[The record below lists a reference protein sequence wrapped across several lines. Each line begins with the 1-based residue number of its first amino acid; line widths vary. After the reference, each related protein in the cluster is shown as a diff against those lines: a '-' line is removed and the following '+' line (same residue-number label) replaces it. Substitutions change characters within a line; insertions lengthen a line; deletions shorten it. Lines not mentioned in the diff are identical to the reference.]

1 MFFPNPFNLS
11 EYSDDFS
18 ERDDIDKS
26 IISST
31 PLNDILNETPSFFNF
46 DKEEKDKSQLL
57 NFFGKNTNS
66 GQETKKKKPL
76 KFLINNKRGRI
87 PKGVTK
93 KENHDSSKYDNIIRK
108 IQTHFLNFI
117 VNFLNDCVHA
127 FSLGKK
133 YYFKKFDYKV
143 KSDILTKNFNK
154 LKSFTIGDIL
164 NYMGV
169 SRKFKKN
176 NDKTSNEKN
185 MKILCKFSEF
195 KEIFD
200 IKYLELFSL
209 YYNNEQPLKEICLSG
224 KTIILRAET
233 KSFYYLLE
241 KNKDLKEYIIAY
253 AKMSYLD
260 DNNSTETD

>member
-46 DKEEKDKSQLL
+46 DKEEKDKSLLL

-108 IQTHFLNFI
+108 IKTHFLNFI
-117 VNFLNDCVHA
+117 VYFLND
-127 FSLGKK
+127 
-133 YYFKKFDYKV
+133 
-143 KSDILTKNFNK
+143 
-154 LKSFTIGDIL
+154 
-164 NYMGV
+164 
-169 SRKFKKN
+169 
-176 NDKTSNEKN
+176 
-185 MKILCKFSEF
+185 
-195 KEIFD
+195 
-200 IKYLELFSL
+200 
-209 YYNNEQPLKEICLSG
+209 
-224 KTIILRAET
+224 
-233 KSFYYLLE
+233 
-241 KNKDLKEYIIAY
+241 
-253 AKMSYLD
+253 
-260 DNNSTETD
+260 